1 MKVLVTG
8 GGGFL
13 GHHIVEQ
20 LLARGDEVRIA
31 ARGHYPE
38 LEARGVSAVRGDLAE
53 PEVAD
58 QAASGMDAVV
68 HVAAKAGVWGPYEA
82 YRRANLVATQNIV
95 EACKKSGVRRLVYT
109 STPSVVY
116 GDAPIEGGDERL
128 PYPERFLTAYPET
141 KAAAEKLV
149 LAAHTPGALHTVALR
164 PHLVFG
170 PGDPHFV
177 PRLVERARSGQLAR
191 VGDGTNRVSVT
202 YVENAAHAHL
212 LALDRLASAEAA
224 AGGKAYFINEPEPVL
239 AWAFIERLL
248 EGAGAPQI
256 RRRISYRT
264 AAFAG
269 GLLEGVHRLFG
280 LETEPKM
287 TRFVAAQL
295 ATSHWFRIDAA
306 RRDLGYEPKFSLD
319 EALARTFARPSA

>member
-13 GHHIVEQ
+13 GGHVVER

-31 ARGHYPE
+31 ARGRYPE
-38 LEARGVSAVRGDLAE
+38 LEARGVEAVQGDLAE
-53 PEVAD
+53 PEVAERAVTGVD
-58 QAASGMDAVV
+58 SVV

-82 YRRANLVATQNIV
+82 YRRANVVATENLV
-95 EACKKSGVRRLVYT
+95 DACRRHGVGRLVYT

-116 GDAPIEGGDERL
+116 GDAPIEAGDERL

-149 LAAHTPGALHTVALR
+149 LAAHEPGRLHTVALR

-170 PGDPHFV
+170 PRDPHFV
-177 PRLVERARSGQLAR
+177 PRLVERAGKGQLAR

-212 LALDRLASAEAA
+212 LALDALASPDSP
-224 AGGKAYFINEPEPVL
+224 AGGRAYFINEPEPVL

-248 EGAGAPQI
+248 QGAGAPPI
-256 RRRISYRT
+256 RRQVSYRT

-269 GLLEGVHRLFG
+269 AILEGAHRVLG
-280 LETEPKM
+280 LEAEPKM

-295 ATSHWFRIDAA
+295 ATSHWFKIDGA
-306 RRDLGYEPKFSLD
+306 RRDLGYAPLYGLE
-319 EALARTFARPSA
+319 EALSRTFAS